1 MPVPHPGGRTP
12 APAPLDLVQDFVN
25 TEIPEWAQDDLS
37 TPAALGDWLIQRGL
51 LDPDELRPDAV
62 AFVRAR
68 ALRSALRALTLA
80 HTTGVPAVEDSSSM
94 IAEAFGT
101 LPFTVG
107 IEPSGTPRVVP
118 AGDAVERALGGVVV
132 AMLDAERAGLWSRL
146 KACRKDSCGWVFFDH
161 SRNRS
166 SNWCSMTICGNR
178 TKTTRYR
185 RRRNVG
191 A

>member
-1 MPVPHPGGRTP
+1 MPVPQPGGRTP

-25 TEIPEWAQDDLS
+25 TEIPEWAQDDLA
-37 TPAALGDWLIQRGL
+37 TPDALGDWLIQRGL
-51 LDPDELRPDAV
+51 LAPGERPDAA

-80 HTTGVPAVEDSSSM
+80 HTTGVPPAADSSS
-94 IAEAFGT
+94 IADALGA

-107 IEPSGTPRVVP
+107 IEHSGTPRVVP
-118 AGDAVERALGGVVV
+118 AGDAVERALGEVVV